1 MCLHARKQASKQTE
15 SNLAWCTVLDAM
27 CVCALS
33 KVQDCVLSLSLPAGV
48 IKDNPK
54 ASSIWHNA
62 GIFVVNSEPAHI
74 NINCS
79 LRPMLLLV
87 VVVITTQGEGG
98 T

>member
-79 LRPMLLLV
+79 LRPMLLLL
-87 VVVITTQGEGG
+87 VVITTQGEGG

>member
-1 MCLHARKQASKQTE
+1 MHCRLWTCTSNRARRMCLHARKQASKQTE
-15 SNLAWCTVLDAM
+15 SNLAWYTVLDAM

-62 GIFVVNSEPAHI
+62 GIF
-74 NINCS
+74 C
-79 LRPMLLLV
+79 R
-87 VVVITTQGEGG
+87 
-98 T
+98 